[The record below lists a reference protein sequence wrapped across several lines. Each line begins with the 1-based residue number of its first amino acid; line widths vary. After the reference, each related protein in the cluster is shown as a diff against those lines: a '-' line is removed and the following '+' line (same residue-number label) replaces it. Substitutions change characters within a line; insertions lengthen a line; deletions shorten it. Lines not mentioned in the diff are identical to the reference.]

1 MTPST
6 TLLEALATWLRD
18 DLQPELTGVRAF
30 ENRIAVNLLAVLRR
44 ERELAPALERC
55 EASIAVR
62 QGLAPC
68 DLPAALS
75 RALRDGEVSADA
87 QLLEALRQRTML
99 RCAIDG
105 PRYPGLEQARQRWP
119 ALAAAV
125 DAAVAEASASAATAP
140 RAGAQGAGGAAGDP
154 ARSPGEQP

>member
-1 MTPST
+1 MTSSA

-30 ENRIAVNLLAVLRR
+30 ENRIAVNLLAILRR
-44 ERELAPALERC
+44 ELELSPALERC
-55 EASIAVR
+55 DASIAAQ
-62 QGLAPC
+62 QGLPAP
-68 DLPAALS
+68 DLPATLA
-75 RALRDGEVSADA
+75 RALRDGEARPDA
-87 QLLEALRQRTML
+87 QLLAALRQRAML

-125 DAAVAEASASAATAP
+125 DGAIAAAPSAVGMAP
-140 RAGAQGAGGAAGDP
+140 GTGAA
-154 ARSPGEQP
+154 AREQGEQP